1 MVINVREMDKLVERR
16 GARVPCAMAT
26 QHPDSASRYV
36 PVQDEETEAL
46 QCLAPQ
52 DAGLGCDEFMVD
64 YEGKMTPYHQVA
76 NIATKL
82 LDELKLV
89 PGRDVFITP
98 RVPSAEKE
106 TIFRQYASILAAV
119 EANYRTRHVGASVI
133 EVIHPMTM
141 TGAELVEVRQR
152 IIAMEGLARTA
163 GGEASRQAI
172 ELIPLVEEVPQQLS
186 IRKMLA
192 EYTHGCRSELDVRVP
207 YLRVFVGKSDSA
219 LMYGHM
225 ASVIACKLAIAD
237 AYVFG
242 AEEGVPVAPIF
253 GGGALPFRG
262 HVTVENIQ
270 NVLREYRGARTMTV
284 QSGIRY
290 DHGPEKAGQLV
301 RVLRQELPTGRP
313 LSYTEEQQRH
323 MLYICCVFAK
333 HYISTLMRVAPAV
346 KQISDILP
354 QQRDRLVR
362 GGKTGYARWGPQT
375 CELAELC
382 KPLPSGAELA
392 RELAELRVENLELP
406 RAITHTGSLYTVCL
420 PPEFIGTGRGLLEL
434 SKKDKGAFEALPS
447 EYYPSLS
454 ADLEFAG
461 RFLDLKKAGHF
472 LPQEVIRDVTED
484 IDLIRELLGLEFEPD
499 PSYSSMVSI
508 VEPYLSI
515 MRGKAETLP
524 TIELAKLDPLA
535 RDLLSKLGT
544 MRGSL
549 G

>member
-1 MVINVREMDKLVERR
+1 MDKLVERR

-36 PVQDEETEAL
+36 PVQDEEIEAL

-52 DAGLGCDEFMVD
+52 DAGLGCDEYMVD

-119 EANYRTRHVGASVI
+119 EANYRTRHIGASVI
-133 EVIHPMTM
+133 EVVHPMTM

-152 IIAMEGLARTA
+152 IIAMEGLARAA
-163 GGEASRQAI
+163 GGEATRQAI

-192 EYTHGCRSELDVRVP
+192 EYTHGCRSELGVQIP

-219 LMYGHM
+219 LMYGQI
-225 ASVIACKLAIAD
+225 ASVMACKLAIAD

-270 NVLREYRGARTMTV
+270 NVLREYCGVRTITV

-290 DHGPEKAGQLV
+290 DHELEKARQLV
-301 RVLRQELPTGRP
+301 KILRQELPKGRP
-313 LSYTEEQQRH
+313 LSYTGEQRQH
-323 MLYICCVFAK
+323 VFYICGVFAK

-362 GGKTGYARWGPQT
+362 AGKAGYARWGPQT
-375 CELAELC
+375 RELAELC
-382 KPLPSGAELA
+382 KPLAGETDLAKQLVELKG
-392 RELAELRVENLELP
+392 EDLELP
-406 RAITHTGSLYTVCL
+406 RAIGYTGSLYTACL
-420 PPEFIGTGRGLLEL
+420 PPEFVGTGRGLLEL
-434 SKKDKGAFEALPS
+434 SQKNKDVFEVLLK
-447 EYYPSLS
+447 EYYPSLP

-499 PSYSSMVSI
+499 PSYGSMVSI

-524 TIELAKLDPLA
+524 AMELAKLDPLA
-535 RDLLSKLGT
+535 RDLLSKLGK